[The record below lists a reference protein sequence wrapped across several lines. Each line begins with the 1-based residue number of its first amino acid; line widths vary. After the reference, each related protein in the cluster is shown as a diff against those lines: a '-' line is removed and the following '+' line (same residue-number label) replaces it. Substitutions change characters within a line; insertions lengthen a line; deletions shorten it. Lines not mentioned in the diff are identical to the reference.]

1 MKIVSSTFFVS
12 IFLFVLW
19 FSTPEWFPIKI
30 GKDCKDCKDCTLT
43 ALVNWKDAASGRW
56 RDWIKTIPML
66 LRLWYNSF
74 CNLVNHISGCR
85 TDCDFSWNY
94 KHYID
99 FNHGHPKKIKGYVPC
114 IINGFCMIERE
125 WRKRTE
131 RLTAIE
137 ELHYNIVR

>member
-1 MKIVSSTFFVS
+1 MKIVCSSFIVS

-19 FSTPEWFPIKI
+19 FSTPEWFPIRLAKIAKIALSRLWWI
-30 GKDCKDCKDCTLT
+30 GKLLRQD
-43 ALVNWKDAASGRW
+43 VW

-74 CNLVNHISGCR
+74 CNLVNHISGCW

-94 KHYID
+94 KHFID

-131 RLTAIE
+131 RLTDIE
-137 ELHYNIVR
+137 ELHFNIVR